1 MEFQVKA
8 TDQIARIYGVECR
21 VWDAIS
27 DCGLQCKM
35 FVQSIVVR
43 DGHDS
48 HLLEQQMYECMYEC
62 HFFPISTSAAFTSR
76 FSMAFSSLS

>member
-8 TDQIARIYGVECR
+8 TDQIANIFGVECR

-27 DCGLQCKM
+27 DAGLHCRM

-48 HLLEQQMYECMYEC
+48 HLLEQQIYE
-62 HFFPISTSAAFTSR
+62 
-76 FSMAFSSLS
+76 SMPPGRLVKLKDLH

>member
-8 TDQIARIYGVECR
+8 TDQIANIYGVEYR

-27 DCGLQCKM
+27 DGGLQCRM
-35 FVQSIVVR
+35 FVQSIAVR

-48 HLLEQQMYECMYEC
+48 HLLEQQIYECMPPGRVVKLKDL
-62 HFFPISTSAAFTSR
+62 H
-76 FSMAFSSLS
+76 